1 MLVFILYCLF
11 HQKWSINAIVLLH
24 HYVSLERFVENNA
37 CISSLMWCWFLI
49 WPLELILVI
58 HLKPWDLFGRARR
71 AAPKVILWGPLPN
84 TENHSTPSHCHSLKW
99 TKMLGTE
106 KIVYSNSHPESLPAY
121 WKSLSATE
129 SALLRESLPEELYQ
143 TAPQVFILSRLD

>member
-106 KIVYSNSHPESLPAY
+106 KNSLFQFAPRITSCILKITFSHRISSPQRITSRGALPNSPPSFY
-121 WKSLSATE
+121 FE
-129 SALLRESLPEELYQ
+129 
-143 TAPQVFILSRLD
+143 